1 MAEPSL
7 LMLSRRAPRAGDLA
21 LDGTLDHAAVTQLTT
36 QLLAASQLPL
46 DIHVRCDGLAT
57 VEPDGAARLWLLLH
71 QLESERGHRIR
82 LLGLPDGLARQLRS
96 HPLAPYVV
104 SEEELFRD
112 PFTAGDSSAR

>member
-21 LDGTLDHAAVTQLTT
+21 LAGTLDHVAVSTLTT
-36 QLLAASQLPL
+36 QLLAAGQLPL
-46 DIHVRCDGLAT
+46 DLHIRCDSLSAL
-57 VEPDGAARLWLLLH
+57 EPDGAARLWLLLH
-71 QLESERGHRIR
+71 ELEAERGHRIR
-82 LLGLPDGLARQLRS
+82 LLGLPDRLAWQLRS

-112 PFTAGDSSAR
+112 PFAAGDSSAR

>member
-21 LDGTLDHAAVTQLTT
+21 LAGTLDHVAVSTLTT
-36 QLLAASQLPL
+36 QLL
-46 DIHVRCDGLAT
+46 
-57 VEPDGAARLWLLLH
+57 AARLWLLLH
-71 QLESERGHRIR
+71 ELEAERGHRIR
-82 LLGLPDGLARQLRS
+82 LLGLPDRLAWQLRS

-112 PFTAGDSSAR
+112 PFAAGDSSAR